1 MTAEYDF
8 IRGLESFLDTQFD
21 DFAKK
26 RIESML
32 KEYYQNLP
40 AIIIKEKEIVEVNVN
55 VALKK
60 LCTREDLYK
69 DALEL
74 CEIHSIDIADFMKPR
89 WGKSLTHI
97 VDARRLFCYE
107 MKQKYIIS
115 HQQLKHF
122 FDVNH
127 TTISYYVNGKNKRPL
142 KRDRA

>member
-1 MTAEYDF
+1 MTPEYDF
-8 IRGLESFLDTQFD
+8 IKGLESFLDMEFD
-21 DFAKK
+21 TFGKG
-26 RIESML
+26 RITTLL
-32 KEYYQNLP
+32 KNYAAQLP
-40 AIIIKEKEIVEVNVN
+40 AIVVKEKEIVEVNVN

-60 LCTREDLYK
+60 LCTREDLYN

-74 CEIHSIDIADFMKPR
+74 CKIHSIDIADFMKPR

-107 MKQKYIIS
+107 MKKKYIIS